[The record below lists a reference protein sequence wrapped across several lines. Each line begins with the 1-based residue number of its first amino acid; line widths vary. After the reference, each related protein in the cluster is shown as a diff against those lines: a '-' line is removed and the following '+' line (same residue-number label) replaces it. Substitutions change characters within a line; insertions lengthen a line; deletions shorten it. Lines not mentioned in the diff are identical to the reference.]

1 MLKDGDLD
9 LMSDITYTE
18 ERANQM
24 LFPDYDMGSEEYYLY
39 ISVDKIDQFNDDYS
53 YFYDK
58 RIGVNKGSVQEGY
71 FSVWEEKQNV
81 HANIIELTTTEDES
95 VKMLKEGKLDGY
107 ISLDNSS
114 DMESMI
120 PVAKIGYSEIY
131 FAVNKNR
138 PDLLE
143 DLNMA
148 LRSIQNQNRFYNDD
162 LFAKY
167 VQSKGTR
174 LFIDNKEKKWLSEHG
189 SIKVGYLDN
198 YLAFCAKDEN
208 TGELTGALKDY
219 LNEASDCLANAHVDF
234 EPVAYPNMAD
244 AMQALKNGEIYCL
257 FPANYSVYEAEQK
270 GVFLTL
276 SLTQ

>member
-1 MLKDGDLD
+1 
-9 LMSDITYTE
+9 
-18 ERANQM
+18 
-24 LFPDYDMGSEEYYLY
+24 
-39 ISVDKIDQFNDDYS
+39 
-53 YFYDK
+53 
-58 RIGVNKGSVQEGY
+58 
-71 FSVWEEKQNV
+71 
-81 HANIIELTTTEDES
+81 
-95 VKMLKEGKLDGY
+95 MLKEGKLDGY

-174 LFIDNKEKKWLSEHG
+174 LFIDNKEKKWLS
-189 SIKVGYLDN
+189 
-198 YLAFCAKDEN
+198 
-208 TGELTGALKDY
+208 
-219 LNEASDCLANAHVDF
+219 
-234 EPVAYPNMAD
+234 
-244 AMQALKNGEIYCL
+244 
-257 FPANYSVYEAEQK
+257 
-270 GVFLTL
+270 
-276 SLTQ
+276 